1 MRGKGN
7 SCRTPYLNKLISR
20 WMNGEETEAG
30 KEESMKKKRVR
41 LKETEIHAAFQG
53 YQMVKL

>member
-1 MRGKGN
+1 
-7 SCRTPYLNKLISR
+7 
-20 WMNGEETEAG
+20 MNGEETEAG

-53 YQMVKL
+53 YQMVKLQKFACPKCGE